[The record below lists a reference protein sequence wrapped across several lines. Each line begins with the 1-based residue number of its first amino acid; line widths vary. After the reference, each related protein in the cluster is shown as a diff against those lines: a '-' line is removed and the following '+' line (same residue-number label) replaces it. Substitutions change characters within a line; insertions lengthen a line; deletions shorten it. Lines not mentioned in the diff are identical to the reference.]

1 MSLTTIL
8 GLIIGFA
15 GFILG
20 FLLEGGHISML
31 LKETAALI
39 VFGGTIGAVV
49 ISFSAEELKTVPY
62 FLKRFLRR
70 RRQFENGGI
79 GGQHR

>member
-39 VFGGTIGAVV
+39 VFG
-49 ISFSAEELKTVPY
+49 
-62 FLKRFLRR
+62 
-70 RRQFENGGI
+70 
-79 GGQHR
+79 